1 MSIESMNEELM
12 TASMQIILNAGDARN
27 TLADALKDAK
37 KFDFIAADEKLRE
50 AKNLATRAHKSQTEI
65 IQNEASG
72 KQYPHSL
79 LFTHA
84 QDHLMTINSEVN
96 FTSELID
103 ILKLINQKSNK

>member
-1 MSIESMNEELM
+1 MGTESMNEELIA
-12 TASMQIILNAGDARN
+12 ASMQIILNAGDARDV
-27 TLADALKDAK
+27 LAGALKDAK
-37 KFDFIAADEKLRE
+37 QFNFDAANEKLTE
-50 AKNLATRAHKSQTEI
+50 AKQLATKAHKSQTDI

-72 KQYPHSL
+72 KKYPHSL

-103 ILKLINQKSNK
+103 VLKLVNQKLNK